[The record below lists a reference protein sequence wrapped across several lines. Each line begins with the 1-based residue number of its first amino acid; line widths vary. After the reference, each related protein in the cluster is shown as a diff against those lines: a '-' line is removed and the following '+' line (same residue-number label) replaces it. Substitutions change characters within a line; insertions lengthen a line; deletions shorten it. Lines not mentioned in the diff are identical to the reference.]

1 MTSQTA
7 KTNRFMKGQSLV
19 ETALFLPILI
29 IILAGIVEVST
40 VLITQNRVTTAARVA
55 TGFGANHFDRSD
67 WEGTAASMGIVALNS
82 VTETMSMD
90 ENLWDIWSI
99 YAKVNVDGTDFETFT
114 ASHVIGNHN
123 VVSADEWTV
132 REATVRADMLA
143 ELQSTGADHAQD
155 LEVVSSVIYHD
166 QETML
171 NLPVWQWTGAKTVRG
186 LTLMRVDGPTPYAG
200 CPLLP
205 ITVRLN
211 QYSVYPTN
219 WPQDAGPLNEQIYGY
234 HDPEIFPDGIG
245 PHDFEYPNPA
255 PVYLNESPDP
265 YVFTKGSEPFDRNY
279 PGVPINDALPGYLY
293 LARDEGP
300 EGSFGWL
307 CWQNCSANP
316 NTGLK
321 AGLTYPGNFLDPD
334 YGYPGSPADLGTLD
348 TNGNGS
354 SGDGN
359 GILEVGEWVR
369 TSTGN
374 IASSQD
380 LINGYVNSGRPVTLI
395 MYDKTNGLTGGN
407 AAYRVSGF
415 VITKLIG
422 YSFQGDNKFI
432 VFEFVDWG
440 SACTLD

>member
-1 MTSQTA
+1 MKMTSQTA
-7 KTNRFMKGQSLV
+7 DNNRFMKGQSLV

-29 IILAGIVEVST
+29 MILAGIVEVST
-40 VLITQNRVTTAARVA
+40 VLITQNRVTTVARVA
-55 TGFGANHFDRSD
+55 TGFGANNFDRND

-90 ENLWDIWSI
+90 ENLWDVWSI
-99 YAKVNVDGTDFETFT
+99 YAKVNADGTDFDTFT
-114 ASHVIGNHN
+114 AVHVIGNHS
-123 VVSADEWTV
+123 VISADEWTV

-143 ELQSTGADHAQD
+143 ELQSTGVDHAGD
-155 LEVVSSVIYHD
+155 LEVVSSVVYHD

-186 LTLMRVDGPTPYAG
+186 LTLMRVDGPTPYTG

-211 QYSVYPTN
+211 QHSVYPTN
-219 WPQDAGPLNEQIYGY
+219 WEGGPLNEQIYGY
-234 HDPEIFPDGIG
+234 HVPEIFPDGNG
-245 PHDFEYPNPA
+245 PQDFEYPNPA

-265 YVFTKGSEPFDRNY
+265 TVFTKGSEPFERNY
-279 PGVPINDALPGYLY
+279 PGVPISDALPGYLY

-321 AGLTYPGNFLDPD
+321 AGLTFPGNFLDPE
-334 YGYPGSPADLGTLD
+334 YGYPGSPADIGTLD

-359 GILEVGEWVR
+359 AILEIGEWVQA
-369 TSTGN
+369 STGN

-380 LINGYVNSGRPVTLI
+380 LINGYVNSGRPVTII
-395 MYDKTNGLTGGN
+395 MYDITNGLTGSN

-415 VITKLIG
+415 VIAKLIG
-422 YSFQGDNKFI
+422 YSFQGSNKFI